1 MTLAALFILFR
12 SWRITLLTL
21 GAVLVSVLWALGLY
35 SLMGFSFNVLSSML
49 VPLVVVLAIADDV
62 HIIQHYTEV
71 FERTGSREEAF
82 VTTVA
87 ELFLPLLAASG
98 TTALG
103 MLSLATSHVHAV
115 RAFGI
120 GAAVGVMA
128 DMAISIVLVPTLLAF
143 VPRRTTAPPQERW
156 LIVPMRAVARIT
168 SRRPG
173 LVLAIALLLS
183 IVSIGGILRLR
194 VDTNHINFFSAGHP
208 LSQSARL
215 IDGKLSGVY
224 GYQVFFE
231 GPAESMRDPAV
242 LGRVD
247 ALGKAIGKLPNVR
260 SVISLADYV
269 KRIDRD
275 LGGTSRRRRA
285 GVVRPHRAGTVRL
298 RAHGRRPAR
307 ARRRSS
313 PATTRAAR

>member
-1 MTLAALFILFR
+1 M
-12 SWRITLLTL
+12 
-21 GAVLVSVLWALGLY
+21 LVSVLWALGLY

-62 HIIQHYTEV
+62 HIVQHYTEA

-87 ELFLPLLAASG
+87 YVFLPLLAAGG

-115 RAFGI
+115 RSFGI

-128 DMAISIVLVPTLLAF
+128 DLAISIVLVPTLLAF
-143 VPRRTTAPPQERW
+143 VPRRTAVPPQERW
-156 LIVPMRAVARIT
+156 LIAPMRAVARIT

-173 LVLAIALLLS
+173 LVARRRGRCWRS
-183 IVSIGGILRLR
+183 SSIGGILRLR

-224 GYQVFFE
+224 GFQVFFE

-242 LGRVD
+242 LAGSTRC
-247 ALGKAIGKLPNVR
+247 GKAIGRLPNVR

-275 LGGTSRRRRA
+275 LRRQPPA
-285 GVVRPHRAGTVRL
+285 IAVPASSAAHRAGAVRL
-298 RAHGRRPAR
+298 RAVGRGPAR
-307 ARRRSS
+307 AVADRRQRLLARRR
-313 PATTRAAR
+313 